1 MSNKELYAELKNKAE
16 TIKSKIL
23 SRNGERNVYIQNLKN
38 KGFNSLSDVE
48 SYIEQAKLKQKEKEL
63 IIKEKLMKYEAAIK
77 EAEIALGE

>member
-1 MSNKELYAELKNKAE
+1 MSNKELYAELKKKAE